1 MLWSQEIILFPWT
14 FCNFPFYKHTHIRQE
29 WDLILQDPDILGD
42 FSQIFFLKTIS
53 RIIILGGFGRKKAA
67 WSNLPVFNWQTDYYY
82 EILKKHK
89 LKGGKPDG
97 EIQGRNLGQ
106 QEEAVG
112 KRQPFRTF
120 ENILHENFFSVTT
133 VSLRQSTGVA
143 GTPLTAA
150 QNASRI
156 TGTGKIPLLI
166 SVFRYFICFYIFWL

>member
-1 MLWSQEIILFPWT
+1 MQWAVYTTGVRPNIARSWYFGW
-14 FCNFPFYKHTHIRQE
+14 F
-29 WDLILQDPDILGD
+29 
-42 FSQIFFLKTIS
+42 FSNIFLENNIKDRSFWE
-53 RIIILGGFGRKKAA
+53 KKAA
-67 WSNLPVFNWQTDYYY
+67 WSNLPVFNWQTDCYY
-82 EILKKHK
+82 EILKNHK

-112 KRQPFRTF
+112 KRQPFLTF
-120 ENILHENFFSVTT
+120 VKYFTLKIPFFSVTT

-166 SVFRYFICFYIFWL
+166 SVFLKTIRFYIFWL